1 MDAESILIVDDE
13 SSIRAVL
20 SSLLLDAGY
29 RTLAAGTA
37 EEGLELMNDAAISVA
52 MIDHKLPGMSG
63 IDLLAEIKR
72 RSPSTEV
79 IIMTSNASL
88 ETVIEAIRRDAY
100 DYIQKPFED
109 LEQPWVVIRRALEK
123 RTLTRRNQGLLNDL
137 ERRNRKLA
145 AAVKRQNSLINSGRA
160 MSGILAI
167 SELLDFF
174 IGVVADELDVER
186 ASLMLVD
193 EKSNEMRI
201 AAYRGLN
208 AEVAQQVCLKVGEG
222 IAGWVAREGK
232 PILVKNVE
240 SDPRINRPLESTSSD
255 SFISAPIVLSIPIL
269 SREKVLGVINVTNRR
284 FGAPLEEE
292 DMAFLYSLAG
302 QAAVAIERARHFE
315 DLQKAYQSL
324 KDTQTHLVESER
336 LNAVGQL
343 AAGVAHDFNN
353 LLTGMLGQAELLKM
367 DLAGSPPA
375 IEASRKRAELLETI
389 ALQGAAAVRRM
400 QDFTRIRKDTPSGAV
415 DLNIVMRNAVD
426 VTQGKWKDECLARGV
441 VVNVRMEPGKI
452 PLTAGND
459 AELTQVVNN
468 LIFNAVESLNG
479 GGEITLAT
487 QSDGKDIRLSVT
499 DNGVGMP
506 TEVQQRIFQPFFT
519 TKELGQGLGM
529 SVIYGIVARHRGEIT
544 VHSEEKKGTT
554 IELRL
559 PVTAPAAKNGGTD
572 REKGVPVG
580 PARVLVVDDS
590 DLNRALF
597 DSYLTHLGHKVRLAG
612 NGQEALSIFEREGA
626 DLVITDL
633 SMPGLSG
640 WEVAEGVKKQNPNV
654 PVILVSGWAIQQ
666 DEPRIRESGVDR
678 VLQKPC
684 SMAKFQEAVQE
695 TLRNAG
701 KGGDGAVRGH
711 AAL

>member
-13 SSIRAVL
+13 SSIREVL
-20 SSLLLDAGY
+20 RSILQDAGC
-29 RTLAAGTA
+29 RTLDAGTA

-52 MIDHKLPGMSG
+52 MIDLKLPGMGG
-63 IDLLAEIKR
+63 IDLLGEIKR

-79 IIMTSNASL
+79 IIMTSYASL
-88 ETVIEAIRRDAY
+88 ETAIEAIRREAY

-109 LEQPWVVIRRALEK
+109 LDQPWTVVRRALEK
-123 RTLTRRNQGLLNDL
+123 RDLTRKNRELVNDL
-137 ERRNRKLA
+137 ERKNRDLA
-145 AAVKRQNSLINSGRA
+145 AAVKRQNSLIDAGRA

-167 SELLDFF
+167 SDLLDFF
-174 IGVVADELDVER
+174 IGVAADVLDVER

-193 EKSNEMRI
+193 EKSNEMQI
-201 AAYRGLN
+201 AAHRGLN
-208 AEVAQQVCLKVGEG
+208 DEVARKVRLKVGEG
-222 IAGWVAREGK
+222 IAGWVALEGK
-232 PILVKNVE
+232 PILVKDVE
-240 SDPRINRPLESTSSD
+240 SDPRIHKPLASTSAG

-269 SREKVLGVINVTNRR
+269 IQQKVLGVINVTNRR
-284 FGAPLEEE
+284 SGASFGEE
-292 DMAFLYSLAG
+292 DMAFLHSLAS

-315 DLQKAYQSL
+315 DLQEAYQSL
-324 KDTQTHLVESER
+324 KDTQTDLVESER
-336 LNAVGQL
+336 INAVGQL

-353 LLTGMLGQAELLKM
+353 LLTGMLGQAELLQM

-375 IEASRKRAELLETI
+375 IEASRKKAELLETL
-389 ALQGAAAVRRM
+389 ALQGAAVVRRM
-400 QDFTRIRKDTPSGAV
+400 QDFARIRKDTPSGAV
-415 DLNIVMRNAVD
+415 DLNVVMRNAVE

-441 VVNVRMEPGKI
+441 EVNVRMEPGKI
-452 PLTAGND
+452 PLTEGND
-459 AELTQVVNN
+459 SELTQVVSN
-468 LIFNAVESLNG
+468 LIFNAVEALSG
-479 GGEITLAT
+479 GGEIVLAT
-487 QSDGKDIRLSVT
+487 QSDGKDIRLTVT

-506 TEVQQRIFQPFFT
+506 AEVQQKIFEPFFT
-519 TKELGQGLGM
+519 TKEFGQGLGM

-544 VHSEEKKGTT
+544 VHSEKKKGTT

-559 PVTAPAAKNGGTD
+559 PVIAPAAKKWGTD
-572 REKGVPVG
+572 REKAVPVG
-580 PARVLVVDDS
+580 PASVLVVDDS

-597 DSYLTHLGHKVRLAG
+597 EGYLVSLGHKVRLAG

-640 WEVAEGVKKQNPNV
+640 WQVAEGVKKQNPNV

-666 DEPRIRESGVDR
+666 DEPRIRDSGVDR

-684 SMAKFQEAVQE
+684 SIAKFQEAVQE
-695 TLRNAG
+695 TLRHAG
-701 KGGDGAVRGH
+701 KRGNGAERER